1 METVWIEV
9 CLLHPELEDA
19 WSCEGRA
26 EIMDRD
32 TDVVSGWA
40 LAMQAQWPFLDSNLN
55 HLVPI
60 LIQL

>member
-1 METVWIEV
+1 M
-9 CLLHPELEDA
+9 LRPA
-19 WSCEGRA
+19 KEGLRS

-55 HLVPI
+55 HLV
-60 LIQL
+60 LIFRTTLV